1 LERRKLASVLFCDMS
16 GSTAMGERVDAESV
30 RDLMFRYFHEMRS
43 AIERHGG
50 TVEKFIGDA
59 VMAVFG
65 VPVAHEDDALRAARA
80 ATEMRLRLASLND
93 ELERRFGTRIALRI
107 GIETGEVVAGD
118 STNRQAIVTGD
129 TVNVAARLE
138 QAASPGEILLGERTF
153 RLVRDAVVAEPIE
166 PLSLKGK
173 AESVTA
179 YRLLA
184 VGDEPR
190 AYASRFEAS
199 LVGRAAE
206 LDTLRSEFVEAVA
219 TQSCRRVTIIGQPGV
234 GKSRLTAEFVD
245 LVGGEA
251 AVLSGRCLS
260 YGEGITYWPLGEIV
274 RQAAAVHDEDSPE
287 VARTKVDALVAGD
300 PNSAVIA
307 KRVAQAIGL
316 LGGAAPAEEI
326 AWAAGRLVE
335 AVARRRPLVVLL
347 DDLHWAEAAF
357 LDLVDH
363 LVASSRDAPLLVLGL
378 ARPELLEHRA
388 DPGPI
393 VQLDSLDDAN
403 TARLIEELLGV
414 TDLSG
419 DVGDR
424 IVEAAGGNPLFVE
437 ELLAM
442 LIDDG
447 VLRRENDTWVRT
459 SDLSDVAIPLTIEAL
474 LGARLDRL
482 DDGVRMTIERASVE
496 GQVFHRESVLA
507 LSDEQLRP
515 RVPAHL
521 ERLAELE
528 FIRPAQAAF
537 AGDAAYR
544 FRHIL
549 IRDAAYSGT
558 TKKLRA
564 ELHERLADRL
574 AQATEARAGEF
585 EEILGHHLEQA
596 YRYREE
602 LGPLDEHAWELGARA
617 AARLAAAGRR
627 AHGRGDMPAAVNL
640 LGRAAALFAADDP
653 RRLEILPD
661 LGVALMRGV
670 DFAQAEAVL
679 SEACEGARAVDDP
692 LLYARALV
700 DLTLVRLQLETERGT
715 EDEIVRVTALTIPV
729 FEAASEHSS
738 LAKAWKLL
746 AQRDLHLL
754 LRYGAALERL
764 ERALDH
770 ATRAGDAGEQA
781 EIRFWM
787 AFSIAFGPTPAEEG
801 IARLDELFA
810 EATGPYEQAHRLAF
824 LASGNALRG
833 RFDEARSQ
841 GAEAAQ
847 IYRDLGLRLLVAG
860 MANNWGPIELR
871 AGDPVA
877 AERTLREGYDGL
889 EQMGEKGYLSS
900 VAGHLA
906 RALYEQGR
914 DDEAAR
920 YATIC
925 CDTSAPDDLMSQM
938 LWRSVRAKL
947 LARRGEH
954 EEAEILARDAVRLA
968 EATDAI
974 ETHAD
979 TLFDLAEVL
988 ELAGRPDAAVLSAN
1002 EALRLYEQKG
1012 VVPSI
1017 RRVRSFLASNAAAR
1031 S

>member
-1 LERRKLASVLFCDMS
+1 
-16 GSTAMGERVDAESV
+16 MGERVDAESV

-65 VPVAHEDDALRAARA
+65 VPVAHEDDALRATRA
-80 ATEMRLRLASLND
+80 AAEMRLRLTGLND
-93 ELERRFGTRIALRI
+93 EFELRFGTRIALRI

-118 STNRQAIVTGD
+118 STSRQAIVTGD

-138 QAASPGEILLGERTF
+138 QAASPGEVLLGERTY
-153 RLVRDAVVAEPIE
+153 RLVQNAVVAEPVE

-173 AESVTA
+173 AELVAA
-179 YRLLA
+179 YRLLT
-184 VGDEPR
+184 VGDTPSGR
-190 AYASRFEAS
+190 ASRFDAG

-206 LDTLRSEFVEAVA
+206 LDRLRGEFAEAVA
-219 TQSCRRVTIIGQPGV
+219 TRSCRRVTVVGQPGV
-234 GKSRLTAEFVD
+234 GKSRLTAELVD

-251 AVLSGRCLS
+251 AVLAGRCLS

-274 RQAAAVHDEDSPE
+274 RQAAAVHDEDSRE
-287 VARTKVDALVAGD
+287 TARAKIAALTDDD
-300 PNSAVIA
+300 PDEAVIA
-307 KRVAQAIGL
+307 ERVAQAIGL

-335 AVARRRPLVVLL
+335 AIARRRPLIVLL
-347 DDLHWAEAAF
+347 DDLHWAEATF

-363 LVASSRDAPLLVLGL
+363 LVASREAPLLVLGL
-378 ARPELLEHRA
+378 ARPELLERRA
-388 DPGPI
+388 DPGP
-393 VQLDSLDDAN
+393 VVRLDSLDDAN
-403 TARLIEELLGV
+403 TARLIEQLLGDA
-414 TDLSG
+414 DLS
-419 DVGDR
+419 DDAR
-424 IVEAAGGNPLFVE
+424 DQIVEAAGGNPLFVE

-442 LIDDG
+442 LVDDG
-447 VLRRENDTWVRT
+447 VLRREDGTWVPT
-459 SDLSDVAIPLTIEAL
+459 SDLSDVAIPLTIDAL

-521 ERLAELE
+521 ERLTELE

-549 IRDAAYSGT
+549 LRDAAYSGT

-574 AQATEARAGEF
+574 AQATEPRAGEF
-585 EEILGHHLEQA
+585 EEIVGHHLEQA

-602 LGPLDEHAWELGARA
+602 LGPLDERARELGARA
-617 AARLAAAGRR
+617 AERLAAAGRR
-627 AHGRGDMPAAVNL
+627 AYGRADMPAAVNL
-640 LGRAAALFAADDP
+640 LGRAAALLAADD
-653 RRLEILPD
+653 RRRPEVLPD
-661 LGVALMRGV
+661 LGAALMRGV

-679 SEACEGARAVDDP
+679 SEACEGAQAADDP
-692 LLYARALV
+692 LLHARALV
-700 DLTLVRLQLETERGT
+700 ELTLVRLQLETERGT
-715 EDEIVRVTALTIPV
+715 EDEIVRVTALAIPV
-729 FEAASEHSS
+729 LETASDESS
-738 LAKAWKLL
+738 LAKAWRLL

-764 ERALDH
+764 GRALEH

-787 AFSIAFGPTPAEEG
+787 AFSIVEGPTPAEEG
-801 IARLDELFA
+801 IARIDELFA
-810 EATGPYEQAHRLAF
+810 DATGPYEQAHRSAF
-824 LASGNALRG
+824 LAMLKALRG
-833 RFDEARSQ
+833 RFDEARSL
-841 GAEAAQ
+841 GAEAAE
-847 IYRDLGLRLLVAG
+847 IYRELGLRLLVAG
-860 MANNWGPIELR
+860 MANIWGPIELL

-877 AERTLREGYDGL
+877 AESKLRAGYEGL
-889 EQMGEKGYLSS
+889 EKMGEKGYLST
-900 VAGHLA
+900 VAAHLA

-914 DDEAAR
+914 YDEADHFAAVCR
-920 YATIC
+920 DVAA
-925 CDTSAPDDLMSQM
+925 DDDLVSQI
-938 LWRSVRAKL
+938 LWRSVHAKI

-954 EEAEILARDAVRLA
+954 EEAEMLARAAFHIA
-968 EATDAI
+968 EATEAI
-974 ETHAD
+974 EKRGD

-988 ELAGRPDAAVLSAN
+988 DLAGRPDEAVLHAQ

-1017 RRVRSFLASNAAAR
+1017 RRVRSFLAAEPAAR
-1031 S
+1031 L

>member
-1 LERRKLASVLFCDMS
+1 MS

-80 ATEMRLRLASLND
+80 ADEMRLRLAGLND
-93 ELERRFGTRIALRI
+93 ELERRFGTRISLRI

-118 STNRQAIVTGD
+118 STNRQALVTGD

-138 QAASPGEILLGERTF
+138 QAAAPGEVLLGERTYK
-153 RLVRDAVVAEPIE
+153 LVRDTVVAEPVD

-173 AESVTA
+173 AEPVAA
-179 YRLLA
+179 YRLLT
-184 VGDEPR
+184 VGDKPR
-190 AYASRFEAS
+190 GYASRFDAG

-206 LDTLRSEFVEAVA
+206 LDRLRNEYAVAVA
-219 TQSCRRVTIIGQPGV
+219 TQRCSRITVVGQPGV
-234 GKSRLTAEFVD
+234 GKSRLAAELVD

-251 AVLSGRCLS
+251 TVLSGRCLS

-274 RQAAAVHDEDSPE
+274 RQAAGVHDEDSPE
-287 VARTKVDALVAGD
+287 TARKKIAALAAGD
-300 PNSAVIA
+300 PSAEVISE
-307 KRVAQAIGL
+307 RVAQAIGL

-326 AWAAGRLVE
+326 AWAAGRLVD
-335 AVARRRPLVVLL
+335 AIARRRPLVVLL
-347 DDLHWAEAAF
+347 DDLHWAEAVF
-357 LDLVDH
+357 LDLVDQ

-388 DPGPI
+388 DPGAVVRI
-393 VQLDSLDDAN
+393 DSLDAVN
-403 TARLIEELLGV
+403 TARMIEELLGAP
-414 TDLSG
+414 DLAH
-419 DVGDR
+419 DVRDR
-424 IVEAAGGNPLFVE
+424 LVEAAGGNPLFVE

-442 LIDDG
+442 LVDDG
-447 VLRRENDTWVRT
+447 VLRREDGTWVAT
-459 SDLSDVAIPLTIEAL
+459 SDLSEVAIPLTIDAL

-482 DDGVRMTIERASVE
+482 DDGVRLTIERASIE

-585 EEILGHHLEQA
+585 EEIVGHHLEQA
-596 YRYREE
+596 YRHREQ
-602 LGPLDEHAWELGARA
+602 LGPLDERARDLGARA
-617 AARLAAAGRR
+617 GARLASAGRR
-627 AHGRGDMPAAVNL
+627 AYGRGDMPAAVNL
-640 LGRAAALFAADDP
+640 LGRAAALFAADDA
-653 RRLEILPD
+653 RRLEVLPN
-661 LGVALMRGV
+661 LGAALWRGV
-670 DFAQAEAVL
+670 DVAQAEAVL
-679 SEACEGARAVDDP
+679 TEACESAEALNDP

-700 DLTLVRLQLETERGT
+700 DLTLVRLQVETEHET
-715 EDEIVRVTALTIPV
+715 EDEIVRVTALAIPV
-729 FEAASEHSS
+729 FEAASDHSS
-738 LAKAWKLL
+738 LARAWKLL

-781 EIRFWM
+781 EIRFW
-787 AFSIAFGPTPAEEG
+787 AALSIIYGPTSAEEAV
-801 IARLDELFA
+801 ARIDELFA
-810 EATGPYEQAHRLAF
+810 QTTGPYERAHRSAF
-824 LASGNALRG
+824 LASVNALRG
-833 RFDEARSQ
+833 RFDEARSL

-847 IYRDLGLRLLVAG
+847 IYRELGLKLLVAG
-860 MANNWGPIELR
+860 MTNIWGPIELL

-877 AERTLREGYDGL
+877 AERTLRGGYDGL
-889 EQMGEKGYLSS
+889 EEMGDKAFLST
-900 VAGHLA
+900 VAGRLA
-906 RALYEQGR
+906 GALYEQGR
-914 DDEAAR
+914 YDEADH
-920 YATIC
+920 YAATC
-925 CDTSAPDDLMSQM
+925 SDAAAPDDLVSQI
-938 LWRSVRAKL
+938 LWRSVRAKV
-947 LARRGEH
+947 LARQGER
-954 EEAEILARDAVRLA
+954 EEAEQFARAAVRLG
-968 EATDAI
+968 ETTEAI
-974 ETHAD
+974 ELRGD
-979 TLFDLAEVL
+979 TLSDLAEVVD
-988 ELAGRPDAAVLSAN
+988 LAGRRDEAIHHAR
-1002 EALRLYEQKG
+1002 EALLLYEQKG

-1017 RRVRSFLASNAAAR
+1017 RRLRSFLAAQPTGR

>member
-1 LERRKLASVLFCDMS
+1 
-16 GSTAMGERVDAESV
+16 MGERVDAESV

-80 ATEMRLRLASLND
+80 ASEMRVRLGGLND

-118 STNRQAIVTGD
+118 STSRQTIVTGD

-138 QAASPGEILLGERTF
+138 QAALPGEILLGERTH
-153 RLVRDAVVAEPIE
+153 RLVRDAVVAEPVE

-173 AESVTA
+173 TERVAA
-179 YRLLA
+179 FRLLS
-184 VGDEPR
+184 VGDTPR
-190 AYASRFEAS
+190 GYASRFEAG

-206 LDTLRSEFVEAVA
+206 LERLHSEFAEAVA
-219 TQSCRRVTIIGQPGV
+219 TRSCRRVTVVGQPGV
-234 GKSRLTAEFVD
+234 GKSRLGSELVD
-245 LVGGEA
+245 LVSAEA

-274 RQAAAVHDEDSPE
+274 RRAAAVHDEDSPE
-287 VARTKVDALVAGD
+287 TARTKIGALTADD
-300 PNSAVIA
+300 PNAVIA
-307 KRVAQAIGL
+307 ERVAQAIGL

-335 AVARRRPLVVLL
+335 TIARRRPLVLLL
-347 DDLHWAEAAF
+347 DDLQWAEAAF

-363 LVASSRDAPLLVLGL
+363 VVASSRDAPLLVLGL
-378 ARPELLEHRA
+378 ARPELLERGR
-388 DPGPI
+388 DPGP
-393 VQLDSLDDAN
+393 VVRLDSLGDAD
-403 TARLIEELLGV
+403 TARLIETLLGEA
-414 TDLSG
+414 DLP
-419 DVGDR
+419 DDARDR

-447 VLRRENDTWVRT
+447 VLRPDDGTWAPTR
-459 SDLSDVAIPLTIEAL
+459 DLSGVAIPLTIDAL

-482 DDGVRMTIERASVE
+482 DHGVRMTIERAAIE
-496 GQVFHRESVLA
+496 GEVFHRNSVVA
-507 LSDEQLRP
+507 LSEEHDRS

-521 ERLAELE
+521 DTLTALE
-528 FIRPAQAAF
+528 FTRPAQAAF
-537 AGDAAYR
+537 ADDAAYR

-574 AQATEARAGEF
+574 LRATEARAGEY
-585 EEILGHHLEQA
+585 EEIVGYHLEQA

-602 LGPLDEHAWELGARA
+602 LGPLNEPDRELGARA
-617 AARLAAAGRR
+617 AERLASAGRR
-627 AHGRGDMPAAVNL
+627 AYGRGDMPAAVNL
-640 LGRAAALFAADDP
+640 LARAASLIETDDR
-653 RRLEILPD
+653 RRLELLPD
-661 LGVALMRGV
+661 LGAALMRGV
-670 DFAQAEAVL
+670 DFGQAEAVL
-679 SEACEGARAVDDP
+679 SEACEGALVVNDP

-700 DLTLVRLQLETERGT
+700 DLTEVRLQVETEVAA
-715 EDEIVRVTALTIPV
+715 EDEIIRVTALAIPV
-729 FEAASEHSS
+729 FEEASDQSS

-746 AQRDLHLL
+746 AMGDLHVL
-754 LRYGAALERL
+754 LRYQAALERL
-764 ERALDH
+764 ERALEY

-787 AFSIAFGPTPAEEG
+787 ALSILEGPTPVEEG
-801 IARLDELFA
+801 IPRIDDLFA
-810 EATGPYEQAHRLAF
+810 DARGPYEQAHRLAF
-824 LASGNALRG
+824 LASLNARRA
-833 RFDEARSQ
+833 RFDEARRQ
-841 GAEAAQ
+841 GGEAAR
-847 IYRDLGLRLLVAG
+847 IYRELGLELLVAG
-860 MANNWGPIELR
+860 MANVWGPIELL
-871 AGDPVA
+871 AGDLVA
-877 AERTLREGYDGL
+877 AEAVLREGYEGL
-889 EQMGEKGYLSS
+889 EQMGDKGYLST

-906 RALYEQGR
+906 RALYTQGR
-914 DDEAAR
+914 YDEADEF
-920 YATIC
+920 ATIC
-925 CDTSAPDDLMSQM
+925 AGTAAPDDRVSQIQ
-938 LWRSVRAKL
+938 WRSVRAKL
-947 LARRGEH
+947 LARQGEH
-954 EEAEILARDAVRLA
+954 GEAEMLARAAIRLA
-968 EATDAI
+968 ESTDQV
-974 ETHAD
+974 ETRGD
-979 TLFDLAEVL
+979 TLFDLAELL
-988 ELAGRPDAAVLSAN
+988 ELAGRPDEAVVRAQ

-1017 RRVRSFLASNAAAR
+1017 GKVRAFLAAEAATR